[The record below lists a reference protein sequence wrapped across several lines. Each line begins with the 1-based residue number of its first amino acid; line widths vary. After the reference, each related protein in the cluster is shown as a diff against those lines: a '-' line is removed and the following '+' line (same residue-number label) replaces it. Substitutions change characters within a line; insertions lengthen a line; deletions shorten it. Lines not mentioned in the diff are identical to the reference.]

1 MSAGASLLESYVE
14 NISPVQSSMPI
25 SPAFSTITHFR
36 AISLHSGRLRRLA
49 RAWAI
54 AFGLTVSGLCIAPL
68 HAADDLDEAHQSLK
82 AGQAAKAL
90 DQVNRYLSSKPK
102 DAQGRFLKGII
113 LTNLNKQSE
122 AITVFQKLTEDF
134 PELPEPYNNLAVI
147 YAQQKQYDKAKQALE
162 MAIRT
167 HPAYA
172 TAHENLGDI
181 YSRLA
186 SQAYGKALQID
197 SSNASA
203 QTKLAMIN
211 ELVGGG
217 TKVGA
222 GKTAPGKTSEPAA
235 TPAPIVVA
243 SAEPKVTPKPEPK
256 PVETK
261 PEPKPEPR
269 PDPKAEPKVEP
280 KPTPAKPEPAS
291 TKTGDMNTEIA
302 AAIDSWL
309 AAWSKKDVKTYL
321 AHYARDFDPPG
332 NQSRKAW
339 EAERAQRVAKP
350 GKIEVSRD
358 RLSVKA
364 EGADKAT
371 VRFRQNYKSSSFS
384 SSSGKTLDMIKRD
397 GKWLIQ
403 QERVGG

>member
-1 MSAGASLLESYVE
+1 
-14 NISPVQSSMPI
+14 MPI
-25 SPAFSTITHFR
+25 LPVFPAAPATHPRSRGVLRTGVLLR
-36 AISLHSGRLRRLA
+36 AFALSFGLAAFALTAVPA
-49 RAWAI
+49 RAD
-54 AFGLTVSGLCIAPL
+54 G
-68 HAADDLDEAHQSLK
+68 LDEANQLLK
-82 AGQAAKAL
+82 AGQPAKAL
-90 DQVNRYLSSKPK
+90 DQVNRYLSNKPK

-113 LTNLNKQSE
+113 LTGMNKPAE
-122 AITVFQKLTEDF
+122 AIAVFQKLTEDY

-222 GKTAPGKTSEPAA
+222 GKTAPAKPSAPETAPVLAAPPAP
-235 TPAPIVVA
+235 PAPIVVA
-243 SAEPKVTPKPEPK
+243 AAEAKPAEASAKPAAASK
-256 PVETK
+256 PSETK
-261 PEPKPEPR
+261 PEAKPA
-269 PDPKAEPKVEP
+269 DKAPEA
-280 KPTPAKPEPAS
+280 KPAETKPAPAAKPEPAKS
-291 TKTGDMNTEIA
+291 NGDLSGEVA
-302 AAIDSWL
+302 AAVDSWL
-309 AAWSKKDVKTYL
+309 AAWSKKDVKAYL

-332 NQSRKAW
+332 KQSRKDW

-364 EGADKAT
+364 DGADKAT
-371 VRFRQNYKSSSFS
+371 VRFRQNYKSSGFS
-384 SSSGKTLDMIKRD
+384 ASSGKTLVMIKHE
-397 GKWLIQ
+397 GKWLIL
-403 QERVGG
+403 QEQVGG